1 MPCASEVPRP
11 SPTDAAAD
19 PGGAPRSDSGPP
31 RATPGDPYAPPV
43 PSTKRTARPR
53 GSRATAE
60 ASDER
65 EDLLRSYLRAI
76 GGGLLVGLP
85 LLFTMEM
92 WWHGFLIPPLKIL
105 LLLAIGAGVVVGL
118 NAISGFRQDRS
129 VSDVLVDS
137 VEVVGIGIVV
147 AALVLLLLGRLDLGT
162 ALGDAVGKIALEA
175 IPIAIGASIA
185 TAQFGGRGAMR
196 GGAVSPDGGSGDGDS
211 GSASGDAGSAGMV
224 GGRDRLLIA
233 AGGAL
238 VFALNIAP
246 TEEPVILGIDAEWWL
261 LLIVMAATY
270 VVTLGIVFFAEF
282 RGEHVYPEERGPL
295 ASPWAETLVAYV
307 ISLAV
312 SFLLLWAFGR
322 THGNSVSAILGQTVV
337 LGVVASF
344 GAAVGRILLQG
355 SSGGSSGEDGG
366 GEDGGGEGGGGKRA
380 RGGRARAPA
389 RGAG

>member
-1 MPCASEVPRP
+1 VPTR
-11 SPTDAAAD
+11 
-19 PGGAPRSDSGPP
+19 
-31 RATPGDPYAPPV
+31 
-43 PSTKRTARPR
+43 
-53 GSRATAE
+53 SRASRGRKRAG
-60 ASDER
+60 AAPGS

-105 LLLAIGAGVVVGL
+105 ALLAIGAAVVVGL

-129 VSDVLVDS
+129 LSDVLVDS
-137 VEVVGIGIVV
+137 VEAVGIGIVV
-147 AALVLLLLGRLDLGT
+147 AATVLLLLGRLDLGT

-196 GGAVSPDGGSGDGDS
+196 GGAVSMSGASSGGSNGTG
-211 GSASGDAGSAGMV
+211 GSPAPGRV
-224 GGRDRLLIA
+224 GGSDRLVIA

-246 TEEPVILGIDAEWWL
+246 TEEPVILGIDAAWWL

-282 RGEHVYPEERGPL
+282 RGEHAYPQERGPL

-307 ISLAV
+307 ISLGVA
-312 SFLLLWAFGR
+312 FMLLWAFGR
-322 THGNSVSAILGQTVV
+322 TDGNSAAAILGQTVM
-337 LGVVASF
+337 LGIVASF

-355 SSGGSSGEDGG
+355 GGRPGG
-366 GEDGGGEGGGGKRA
+366 GRPGGGGPGA
-380 RGGRARAPA
+380 GGRGAGARARA
-389 RGAG
+389 GAA